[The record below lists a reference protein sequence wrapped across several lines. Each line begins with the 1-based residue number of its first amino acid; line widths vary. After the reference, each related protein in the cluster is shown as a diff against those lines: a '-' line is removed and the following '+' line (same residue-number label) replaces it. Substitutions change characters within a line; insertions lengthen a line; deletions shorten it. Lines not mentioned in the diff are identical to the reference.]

1 MINRCALF
9 TEKFLIDYIILIV
22 TSQKKK
28 KSWNSNLPVQLESG
42 FFRSLHMY
50 MLLLK
55 YVKIDTKSKDDFQQG
70 MTINFT
76 QRYSN
81 KR

>member
-1 MINRCALF
+1 
-9 TEKFLIDYIILIV
+9 
-22 TSQKKK
+22 
-28 KSWNSNLPVQLESG
+28 LPVQLESG